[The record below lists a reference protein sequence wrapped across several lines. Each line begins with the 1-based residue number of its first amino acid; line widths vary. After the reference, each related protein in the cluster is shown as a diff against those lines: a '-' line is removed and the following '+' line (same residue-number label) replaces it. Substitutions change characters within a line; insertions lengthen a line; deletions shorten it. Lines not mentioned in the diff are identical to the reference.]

1 MAFNTSIQ
9 RGDAQALIPEEFSRD
24 IIDTIAQESAFM
36 RMARRLPNMSRQ
48 QMRLPIIGSLPSAF
62 FVTSTVPGVPDTGL
76 KQTTTMAWT
85 NKFIDAVEMGV
96 VLPIS
101 RQVLDDTEYDLF
113 AEAKPKIVEA
123 FGAAIDAACFF
134 GTSKPTEWPT
144 DLLTASINAGTRVVA
159 GSVGDLYDDIMGNG
173 GLLNK
178 LEKVG
183 YSPTGH
189 VAPPAF
195 KGKLRGLRD
204 AVGQPLFRSDA
215 GPADGA
221 ALQAMTRYELDG
233 APVLFTGNGAF
244 DPAVINMF
252 AGDWTQVLYSI
263 RQDMTYRV
271 VTEGVISDNSGVVIL
286 NLPQQNSVALFVNMR
301 WGWQVPNP
309 INRLQQTESSRYPVA
324 AYTP

>member
-9 RGDAQALIPEEFSRD
+9 RADAQALIPEEYSRQ
-24 IIDTIAQESAFM
+24 IIDIVAQESAFM

-48 QMRLPIIGSLPSAF
+48 QERLPILGSLPSAF
-62 FVTSTVPGVPDTGL
+62 FVTATTPGVADTGL

-85 NKFIDAVEMGV
+85 NKFIDAIEMGV
-96 VLPIS
+96 VLPIP
-101 RQVLDDTEYDLF
+101 RQVLDDTDYDLF
-113 AEAKPKIVEA
+113 AEAKPRIVEA
-123 FGAAIDAACFF
+123 FGVAIDQACFF
-134 GTSKPTEWPT
+134 GTNKPAEWPT

-159 GSVGDLYDDIMGNG
+159 GSVGDIYDDIMGNN

-183 YSPTGH
+183 YTATGH

-215 GPADGA
+215 GPTDGA
-221 ALQAMTRYELDG
+221 SLQSMTRYELDG
-233 APVLFTGNGAF
+233 APVFFPMNGAF
-244 DPAVINMF
+244 DPTVANLF
-252 AGDWTQVLYSI
+252 AADWSQVLYSI
-263 RQDMTYRV
+263 RQDMTYRI
-271 VTEGVISDNSGVVIL
+271 VTEGVISDNSGVVTL